1 MKNLKYWKDI
11 LVSATTASAVHQ
23 TVITGCADLGYT
35 FNTSLG
41 YGANSIIAE
50 GNLRYDAA
58 ELLRAAI
65 QKEDSNESL

>member
-11 LVSATTASAVHQ
+11 LTSATTASAVHQ

-50 GNLRYDAA
+50 ANLKYDAA
-58 ELLRAAI
+58 ALLRAAI
-65 QKEDSNESL
+65 KKEDSNEPL

>member
-11 LVSATTASAVHQ
+11 LASSATASAVHQ

-50 GNLRYDAA
+50 ANLKYDAA
-58 ELLRAAI
+58 ALLRAAI
-65 QKEDSNESL
+65 KKGGFK